1 MVDGKEMDA
10 VSLSARAPE
19 LLSVML
25 ADASGEAATL
35 ATAHRIQSANP
46 AFQVLSYTATFY
58 PQDGSAPKEVQSLS
72 RLLRPEVQDWVSSD
86 AGTLVIKNLSLL
98 SSNGTTRVGAQ
109 PLIVATNE

>member
-1 MVDGKEMDA
+1 MDA

-19 LLSVML
+19 LLSVMPWQMH
-25 ADASGEAATL
+25 GEAATL

-72 RLLRPEVQDWVSSD
+72 RLLRPEVQDWVSSG
-86 AGTLVIKNLSLL
+86 AGTLVIKNLALL
-98 SSNGTTRVGAQ
+98 VKQWNDKVGAQ